1 MDQEIQLIE
10 VGVADAK
17 VSASPN
23 ILITY
28 ALGSCVG
35 IVLYDPVKKIGA
47 LGHPMLPDITK
58 SVANKNPAKFVN
70 SIMEY
75 MLAELASKG
84 CQASYLKAKLFGGA
98 ALFTGGAGERSD
110 FFNIGPRNVEMSKA
124 LLQHYRIELV
134 AEDTG
139 GNFGRTILVNLA
151 NGKVRM
157 KTIYHGEQDF

>member
-10 VGVADAK
+10 VGVADVK

-35 IVLYDPVKKIGA
+35 IVLYDPVRKIGA

-58 SVANKNPAKFVN
+58 SVANANPAKFVN
-70 SIMEY
+70 SILEY
-75 MLAELASKG
+75 MLSELASRG
-84 CQASYLKAKLFGGA
+84 CQSSYLKAKLFGGA
-98 ALFTGGAGERSD
+98 TLFAGVEGDRGD
-110 FFNIGPRNVEMSKA
+110 FFNIGPRNIEMSKA
-124 LLQHYRIELV
+124 LLNHYGIELA

-157 KTIYHGEQDF
+157 KTIYHGEKDF